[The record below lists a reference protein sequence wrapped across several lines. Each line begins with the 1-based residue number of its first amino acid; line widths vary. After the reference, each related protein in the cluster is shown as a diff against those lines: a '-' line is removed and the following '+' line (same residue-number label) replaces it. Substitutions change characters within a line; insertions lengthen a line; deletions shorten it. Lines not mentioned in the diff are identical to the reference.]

1 MSQSKELAKK
11 IKLECKK
18 LGWSYQVKD
27 SVLTINKP
35 IMTMS
40 DYNKADS
47 EYPSILSIVPTT
59 SKVKEWGTDSSGV
72 GSVHAMYANMFTM
85 NKSGCSKLVLNAL
98 AKL

>member
-18 LGWSYQVKD
+18 LGWSYSVKD
-27 SVLTINKP
+27 SVLTINKS
-35 IMTMS
+35 IKTMEE
-40 DYNKADS
+40 YHEADR
-47 EYPSILSIVPTT
+47 EYSSILSVVPTT
-59 SKVKEWGTDSSGV
+59 SKAKEWGTDSSGV
-72 GSVHAMYANMFTM
+72 GSVHAMYANMFSM

>member
-1 MSQSKELAKK
+1 MSQSRELAKQ
-11 IKLECKK
+11 IKLKCKK
-18 LGWSYQVKD
+18 LGWSYSVKG

-47 EYPSILSIVPTT
+47 EYASILSIVPTT

-72 GSVHAMYANMFTM
+72 GSVHAMYANLFTM

-98 AKL
+98 SKL